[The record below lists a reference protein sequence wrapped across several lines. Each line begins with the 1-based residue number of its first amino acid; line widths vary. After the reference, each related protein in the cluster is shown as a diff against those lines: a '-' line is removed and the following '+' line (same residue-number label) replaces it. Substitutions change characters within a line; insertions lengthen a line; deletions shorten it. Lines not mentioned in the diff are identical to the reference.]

1 VPGQTSCGVDIS
13 SEVVDAGGEITIAG
27 SVTCSPP
34 CDLRGHTLLVRD
46 QAGND
51 IAGLE
56 LTTFDGTANET
67 AECVVRVPADPGRY
81 TWLATCPAFVKRD
94 TAYPEASAPIA
105 FTVTPHTMSIV
116 VWDIPSTIVVGE
128 RFRVKV
134 GIKCSSECNLSDA
147 GVEIQDDEGRPV
159 ATVVACDKWP
169 GTSGLYGAEAELEAS
184 ALAGLH
190 TWHARHPPTRRAAGS
205 GTNAI
210 AHAETSTG
218 FGVRFVDHPE
228 YVVKVEAIDEVTR
241 APLSGA
247 RIVMHPYR
255 AVTDERGVAELRV
268 AQGAYRLFVSQSG
281 YGTFGVPVDVTADM
295 TATAEL
301 GVEPVLERN

>member
-13 SEVVDAGGEITIAG
+13 SDVVDAGGDITIVG
-27 SVTCSPP
+27 TVSCSPP

-81 TWLATCPAFVKRD
+81 TWRATCPAFVKRNIS
-94 TAYPEASAPIA
+94 YPEASAPIA
-105 FTVTPHTMSIV
+105 FTATPHTMSIV
-116 VWDIPSTIVVGE
+116 VWDIPPTIVVDE

-134 GIKCSSECNLSDA
+134 GIKCSSECDLSDA
-147 GVEIQDDEGRPV
+147 GVDIQDDEGRQV

-184 ALAGLH
+184 AVAGLY
-190 TWHARHPPTRRAAGS
+190 TWRARYPSMTRAAGS
-205 GTNAI
+205 GSNAI
-210 AHAETSTG
+210 AHAEASTS

-241 APLSGA
+241 APLGGA
-247 RIVMHPYR
+247 HVVMHPYR

-268 AQGAYRLFVSQSG
+268 AKGAYKLFVSQSR
-281 YGTFGVPVDVTADM
+281 YATFGVPVDVTADM

-301 GVEPVLERN
+301 CVEPVLERN